1 MIMSEVAQFR
11 RLIERRLGLVFDDG
25 KQAML
30 EDLLRRRCAARNLTP
45 AGFLASLELDS
56 GRELDALAA
65 ELTVGETYFFRN
77 RDQFTA
83 LARAV
88 FPDRLQA
95 SRPVRILS
103 AGCASGE
110 EPYTIAIV
118 ARESG
123 LDAGAD
129 SIRAIDVNPEALQRA
144 ARARYTPWAL
154 RETPAAIQQKWFR
167 ADGREFVL
175 DESIKTAVQ
184 FTRANLVDDDGD
196 VWMPNTYDVVFCRN
210 VIMYFAP
217 ETMKRVIARIARA
230 LRPGGYLF
238 LGHAETLRGVSADF
252 HLCHTHGTFYYQRRD
267 GEASASMSPLVEIPS
282 KTDASLAAVVN
293 DADSWVDAIHRASER
308 IRSLATAVPS
318 AVAEHVSPRW
328 DLGSALELLRDERF
342 GDALSLVE
350 RLPAES
356 MRDPDVLLLHAVL
369 LAHAGRFPA
378 ADEVCQALLAIDE
391 HHAGAHY
398 VLALCREANGD
409 CTAAVEHDQVALF
422 LDPQFAMARLHLG
435 LLARRAGDR
444 DAARRELAQAAEL
457 LQREDPSRLL
467 LFGGGFHR
475 EALIS
480 LCRADLGSEV
490 KR

>member
-1 MIMSEVAQFR
+1 MITPDEVAQFR
-11 RLIERRLGLVFDDG
+11 TLIERRLGLVFDDS
-25 KQAML
+25 KLARL
-30 EDLLRRRCAARNLTP
+30 EELLRRRCADRRLTP
-45 AGFLASLELDS
+45 AGFLASLELDA
-56 GRELDALAA
+56 GPELDALAA

-83 LARAV
+83 LAQAV
-88 FPDRLQA
+88 FPDRLRA
-95 SRPVRILS
+95 GKPLRMLS

-118 ARESG
+118 AREAG
-123 LDAGAD
+123 LDLGAE

-144 ARARYTPWAL
+144 ARGRYTSWAL
-154 RETPAAIQQKWFR
+154 RETPAAVQQAWFR
-167 ADGREFVL
+167 VDGREFVL
-175 DESIKTAVQ
+175 HESIKTAVQ
-184 FTRANLVDDDGD
+184 FKRANLVDEEGD

-238 LGHAETLRGVSADF
+238 LGHAETLRGLSADF

-267 GEASASMSPLVEIPS
+267 GEASAVVDVPSPTDTSLV
-282 KTDASLAAVVN
+282 AVIA

-308 IRSLATAVPS
+308 IRSLTAEVPPVTP
-318 AVAEHVSPRW
+318 AHVPPRW

-350 RLPAES
+350 GMPAES

-378 ADEVCQALLAIDE
+378 AEAVCRALLAIDE

-398 VLALCREANGD
+398 ILALCREASGD
-409 CTAAVEHDQVALF
+409 STAAIEHDQIALF

-444 DAARRELAQAAEL
+444 DSARRELAQAAEL

-475 EALIS
+475 DALIS
-480 LCRADLGSEV
+480 LCRAEV
-490 KR
+490 PQ